1 MTKTVLLCFPSKKFY
16 GNIQYHLALEE
27 ESPRFSDRKWPGVAD
42 ILEELQNTHWYGSMD
57 YMMWK
62 KWVYRNMKEPYDWG
76 LVSYTKLVD
85 FIFFICHYCF

>member
-42 ILEELQNTHWYGSMD
+42 ILEELQNTH
-57 YMMWK
+57 
-62 KWVYRNMKEPYDWG
+62 
-76 LVSYTKLVD
+76 
-85 FIFFICHYCF
+85 